1 MPTREELYDEAD
13 RLKEAGK
20 LDEAIAKLHEAL
32 AIDPNFP
39 LAYAALS
46 KYHSNLG
53 QHEQAIAYGIK
64 LTEMEPNDP
73 FSFTALSVICVRA
86 GRIMEAE
93 EAKAKAHMLS
103 GHRH

>member
-13 RLKEAGK
+13 RLKEQGK
-20 LDEAIAKLHEAL
+20 MDEAIAKLHEAV
-32 AIDPNFP
+32 AIDPNFA

-46 KYHSNLG
+46 KYHSNIG
-53 QHEQAIAYGIK
+53 QHDKAIAYGIK
-64 LTEMEPNDP
+64 LTQLEPNDP
-73 FSFTALSVICVRA
+73 FSFTALSVIYVRA

-93 EAKAKAHMLS
+93 DAKARAHGLS